1 MAAACAAVQPD
12 AELVK
17 GLLSSVDCNVR
28 SMTEAAYGS
37 LAQPNSPMAAA
48 LTVMLTLYIAFI
60 GYRLLIGRAP
70 LRVSDFTLTA
80 LKLGVVLA
88 LATSWPTYQ
97 QLVFDTLFIGPE
109 QLAGGMMDAV
119 QPAAGSVTP
128 LEGLQAAYDEML
140 VSAEFYSKRSLGLA
154 SPLQGGT
161 AWAAMALNSSALLT
175 LMISLG
181 VVLAAKIVLGL
192 LLGLGPMFVA
202 FLLFDATRGLFEGWL
217 RAAIA
222 LALAPLLAIFGLV
235 VQLSFIEPH
244 LLRLAELRTQGLVD
258 LAPANA
264 IFLLTLVSSGVSLA
278 LAVSVGV
285 IAAGFRLPWSTPV
298 AAASGETIRQA
309 DNRSSNVLTIDGR
322 ARTVPE
328 LQSRATTIAA
338 AAAAIERRESRQ
350 VGEGGSARRVSVGVT
365 RDGGPAPAAQAMP
378 LGQSYRR
385 AAQPKLAAS
394 NRRRDG

>member
-298 AAASGETIRQA
+298 GAASGETIRQA